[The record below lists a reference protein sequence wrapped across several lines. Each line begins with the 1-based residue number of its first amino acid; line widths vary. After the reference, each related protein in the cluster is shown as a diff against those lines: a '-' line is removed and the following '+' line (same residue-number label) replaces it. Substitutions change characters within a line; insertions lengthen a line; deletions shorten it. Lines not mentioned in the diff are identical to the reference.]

1 MRKIIAVILV
11 AVFVTGCAGE
21 VITREEDVASQ
32 ILHFDEHK
40 LDMEYSIIVDADT
53 DVCYLINTDIY
64 GGGMTVLL
72 NPDGTPRLWK
82 DIENESKQVRG
93 ERMVGMKDLDIKQ
106 ESLQIATCK
115 LRNELMKKG
124 DWYDGFVA
132 SISSSL
138 REIGVY
144 EPDIEDIAKRVLNR
158 IIGLEE

>member
-1 MRKIIAVILV
+1 
-11 AVFVTGCAGE
+11 
-21 VITREEDVASQ
+21 
-32 ILHFDEHK
+32 
-40 LDMEYSIIVDADT
+40 
-53 DVCYLINTDIY
+53 
-64 GGGMTVLL
+64 
-72 NPDGTPRLWK
+72 
-82 DIENESKQVRG
+82 
-93 ERMVGMKDLDIKQ
+93 MVGMKDLDIMQ